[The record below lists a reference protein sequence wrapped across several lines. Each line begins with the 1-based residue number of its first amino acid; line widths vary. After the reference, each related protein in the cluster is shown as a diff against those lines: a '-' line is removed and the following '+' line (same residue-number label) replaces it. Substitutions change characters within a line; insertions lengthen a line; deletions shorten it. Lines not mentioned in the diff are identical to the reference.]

1 MSEETL
7 ESQTLVGLKSDLPR
21 LKISKDASPY
31 VYVDIKVNR
40 PVKILRE
47 WSNSEVTATV
57 ATVWN
62 KGKLLISTKYDMASR
77 VREAISDLT
86 TKLAA
91 AYYRDNP
98 E

>member
-1 MSEETL
+1 ML
-7 ESQTLVGLKSDLPR
+7 N
-21 LKISKDASPY
+21 
-31 VYVDIKVNR
+31 IKVNR